1 MNDYDLANAL
11 RRQQML
17 QSLIMQYGFE
27 YLDRLDPEDIE
38 QMIED
43 MDRYF
48 E

>member
-17 QSLIMQYGFE
+17 QSLIMQYGFK

-38 QMIED
+38 QMVED